1 MNLKNAIDLLRGELR
16 KFSVQAPQSFADYT
30 LEDGTVV
37 RVDGELVEG
46 TEVYVIA
53 DETVIP
59 APDGTH
65 TIPDVGTIVT
75 VGGKITE
82 VQATPAAEPV
92 AEVEVEAEITPE
104 VATEVVEEIADAYP
118 TMTPEVV
125 TEIVAKHLQAIM
137 DELKAAMTE
146 LGAQRKKMEAMASHM
161 TTMADIVEK
170 VSDLPT
176 APAAP
181 SIPGIVENNKR
192 RKEENFSAL
201 AATIQNMKR
210 IL

>member
-16 KFSVQAPQSFADYT
+16 KFSAQAPQSFADYT

-75 VGGKITE
+75 VSGKITE

-146 LGAQRKKMEAMASHM
+146 LGDQRKKMETMASHM

-176 APAAP
+176 APPAP
-181 SIPGIVENNKR
+181 SIPGIVENNRR

-210 IL
+210 TL

>member
-16 KFSVQAPQSFADYT
+16 KFSAQAPQSFADYT

-75 VGGKITE
+75 VSGKITE

-92 AEVEVEAEITPE
+92 AEVEVEAKITPE

-146 LGAQRKKMEAMASHM
+146 LGDQRKKMEAMASHM

-176 APAAP
+176 APPAP
-181 SIPGIVENNKR
+181 SIPGIVENNRR

-201 AATIQNMKR
+201 AATIQNMKKT
-210 IL
+210 L

>member
-82 VQATPAAEPV
+82 VQASPAEETV

-146 LGAQRKKMEAMASHM
+146 LGSQRKKMEAMASHM
-161 TTMADIVEK
+161 ATMADIVEK

-210 IL
+210 TL

>member
-16 KFSVQAPQSFADYT
+16 KFSAQAPQSFADYT

-75 VGGKITE
+75 VSGKITE

-146 LGAQRKKMEAMASHM
+146 LGDQRKKMETMASHM

-176 APAAP
+176 APPAP
-181 SIPGIVENNKR
+181 SIPGIVENNRR

-201 AATIQNMKR
+201 AATIQNMKKT
-210 IL
+210 L